1 MPTQPDESPT
11 SPTPTRKGWLG
22 RHFPALLY
30 GWFFFGLF
38 LCGLLAPDDRVRE
51 LESGLVTEGWH
62 LSVMALVFGGGV
74 LGAYWLR
81 MSGRWRRG

>member
-1 MPTQPDESPT
+1 MPGQSNESPAPP
-11 SPTPTRKGWLG
+11 SSGHKAWLS

-38 LCGLLAPDDRVRE
+38 LCGLLAPQERVRE
-51 LESGLVTEGWH
+51 LESGLVSEGWH
-62 LSVMALVFGGGV
+62 LSLMALVFGGTV